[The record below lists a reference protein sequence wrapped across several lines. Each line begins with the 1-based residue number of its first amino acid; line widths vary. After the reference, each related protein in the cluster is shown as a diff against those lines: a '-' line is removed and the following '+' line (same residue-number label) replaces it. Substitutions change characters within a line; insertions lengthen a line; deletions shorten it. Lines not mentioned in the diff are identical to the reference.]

1 MSKSATTTN
10 QGQEGVEP
18 CQSLS
23 RKDLLGNISDF
34 LQTVPIVDDL
44 DFAEFTNLKSGKW
57 WAARSSEF
65 GHTFRKRDG
74 KKIFWK
80 TAESEKAF
88 YAELNGY
95 RLLIPFLH
103 SDYVHKPVG
112 IDIGRL
118 RIYSTYL
125 EGPTLWEL
133 RYLYTVA
140 EVRDIEE
147 ERNKRQRILDVILD
161 VELRRHNE
169 IFKALRQS
177 TLFTFRNAVAPQ
189 DKETSLLDDRVSLL
203 LSNHRA
209 RFADLY
215 PPLLPVLN
223 CTLDDYLSYSF
234 VINEYEYGSLSAC
247 LSAASETITASAL
260 GDTVLAAGL
269 GDGTCGNIILDAT
282 DMGTPFHFI
291 DFEMAGLQNPFLDI
305 GRSMFM
311 DCFFTA
317 AAFDLLDGLEKE
329 RYETESD
336 CGFRISFKIS
346 PETRQIHI
354 THNYWTHFRAP
365 AWDVAGVN
373 IFAYKY
379 FNVVVPLVN
388 HLEILHGKGST
399 NWEQI
404 FGQSVF
410 MTHIFRAAWP
420 KLGSP
425 RSFYLLTCI
434 GMELFRF
441 PRWLDTVFKPAME
454 KWGIEKQ
461 LL

>member
-1 MSKSATTTN
+1 MSKRAATTH
-10 QGQEGVEP
+10 QGREGVES

-23 RKDLLGNISDF
+23 GKDLLGNLSDF
-34 LQTVPIVDDL
+34 LQTVPILDDL
-44 DFAEFTNLKSGKW
+44 DFAEFTNLKSGQL
-57 WAARSSEF
+57 WAIRASEF
-65 GHTFRKRDG
+65 GHAFRKRDG
-74 KKIFWK
+74 QKTFWK

-103 SDYVHKPVG
+103 GDYVQKPVG

-118 RIYSTYL
+118 RIYSAYL
-125 EGPTLWEL
+125 EGLTLWEL

-140 EVRDIEE
+140 AVRDIEE
-147 ERNKRQRILDVILD
+147 ERNERQRNLDVILD

-169 IFKALRQS
+169 IFKVLRQS
-177 TLFTFRNAVAPQ
+177 TLFTFRNTIAQQ
-189 DKETSLLDDRVSLL
+189 DKETSLLNERVSMS
-203 LSNHRA
+203 LSNHKPRVA
-209 RFADLY
+209 NLY
-215 PPLLPVLN
+215 PPLLPVLD
-223 CTLDDYLSYSF
+223 CTVDDYLSYSF
-234 VINEYEYGSLSAC
+234 VINEYEYGSLSGC
-247 LSAASETITASAL
+247 ISAANETISASAL
-260 GDTVLAAGL
+260 NNTILAAGL
-269 GDGTCGNIILDAT
+269 GDGTCANTIIDAT
-282 DMGTPFHFI
+282 KIGTPFHFI

-305 GRSMFM
+305 GRSIFA

-317 AAFDLLDGLEKE
+317 AVFDSLDEFEKE
-329 RYETESD
+329 THETESD

-354 THNYWTHFRAP
+354 AHNYWTHFRAP

-379 FNVVVPLVN
+379 FNVIVPLVD
-388 HLEILHGKGST
+388 HLEILHGKGTT

-404 FGQSVF
+404 FGHSAFV
-410 MTHIFRAAWP
+410 MHIFRAAWP
-420 KLGSP
+420 KFGSP